1 MPVVDEHGRIFGR
14 YNLLDLALAIVLLGL
29 IPLGYGAY
37 ALFKVPPPRLTAIE
51 PAVIQFDRNMRITV
65 LGENLRPYMRVSLDA
80 NQTRNFLFQ
89 DPTRAEVTFAE
100 EIPPGQY
107 DVVLYDFAQ
116 ERSRLPKALTV
127 APPPLPITS
136 VHAAGFLTGV
146 KASQAALYKVGYDFP
161 TAAKIL
167 AVGPPAE
174 DIARIV
180 TGDHSVEIPVEKTVR
195 VPVLL
200 NILCSVQQNSA
211 GLGEC
216 RSTPG
221 PAVGPGVYIT
231 LPSYEGRLPFL
242 VVDVQPPV
250 SPTSIDV
257 KVRIPPGQ
265 DAVALARA
273 GDLDLGASQNSF
285 AAGATLLVAPT
296 AASGVMTLRIPAFP
310 SLAGWQ
316 YAGQL
321 LRVGGG
327 MTFYSTRY
335 VLSGTVASVP
345 PLPTAAAKP

>member
-37 ALFKVPPPRLTAIE
+37 ALFKVPAPKLTAVE
-51 PAVIQFDRNMRITV
+51 PAVIQFDRNMRVTV
-65 LGENLRPYMRVSLDA
+65 RGENLRPYMRVSFDE

-89 DPTRAEVTFAE
+89 DPSTAEVTFAD
-100 EIPPGQY
+100 IPPGQY

-116 ERSRLPKALTV
+116 ERARLPKAITI
-127 APPPLPITS
+127 APPALPVTS

-146 KASQAALYKVGYDFP
+146 KPSQVASYKVGYTFP

-167 AVGPPAE
+167 AVAAPDA
-174 DIARIV
+174 DLARIV

-195 VPVLL
+195 IPVLL
-200 NILCSVQQNSA
+200 QVFCAVEQNSA

-231 LPSYEGRLPFL
+231 LPGYEGRQPFL
-242 VVDVQPPV
+242 VTDVQPPIA
-250 SPTSIDV
+250 PTMIDV
-257 KVRIPPGQ
+257 TVRVAPGE
-265 DAVALARA
+265 DAAALAKA
-273 GDLDLGASQNSF
+273 GDRDLGASQNPF
-285 AAGATLLVAPT
+285 AAGASVLVPPT
-296 AASGVMTLRIPAFP
+296 AATRTLTLRVPAFP
-310 SLAGWQ
+310 SLVGWQ
-316 YAGQL
+316 YGGQV

-327 MTFYSTRY
+327 LTFHSTRY
-335 VLSGTVASVP
+335 VMAGTVASVP
-345 PLPTAAAKP
+345 PLPVPPVKP

>member
-1 MPVVDEHGRIFGR
+1 MPVVDDHGRIFGR

-37 ALFKVPPPRLTAIE
+37 ALFKVPAPRLTAVE
-51 PAVIQFDRNMRITV
+51 PAVLQLDRNMRVTV
-65 LGENLRPYMRVSLDA
+65 RGENLRPYMRISFDE

-89 DPTRAEVTFAE
+89 DPTKAEVTFAD
-100 EIPPGQY
+100 IPPGQY

-116 ERSRLPKALTV
+116 ERDRLPKAITI
-127 APPPLPITS
+127 APPLLPVTS

-146 KASQAALYKVGYDFP
+146 KASHVASFKVGTDFP
-161 TAAKIL
+161 GAAKIL

-174 DIARIV
+174 DLARVV
-180 TGDHSVEIPVEKTVR
+180 TGDHSVEIPVDKTVR
-195 VPVLL
+195 IPVLL
-200 NILCSVQQNSA
+200 QVFCSVEQNSA

-242 VVDVQPPV
+242 VTDVQPPIP
-250 SPTSIDV
+250 PTVIDV
-257 KVRIPPGQ
+257 RVAVTPTAPG
-265 DAVALARA
+265 ALIAKA
-273 GDLDLGASQNSF
+273 GDLDVGVSQNEF
-285 AAGATLLVAPT
+285 AAGATIVSAPT
-296 AASGVMTLRIPAFP
+296 AVNGTLTLRIPAFP
-310 SLAGWQ
+310 SLNGWQ

-327 MTFYSTRY
+327 LAFYNPRY
-335 VLSGTVASVP
+335 VMNGTITSVS
-345 PLPTAAAKP
+345 PLPEPVTKP